1 MITENVRKHIQ
12 DRKFINIT
20 QLGESA
26 GIPKDRMFRIM
37 NGAELN
43 ADEFMNL
50 CAALEVQPEVFR
62 DHDNE
67 V

>member
-1 MITENVRKHIQ
+1 MSVSDNVRKHIQ

-37 NGAELN
+37 NGADMN
-43 ADEFMNL
+43 ADEFMSL
-50 CAALEVQPEVFR
+50 CAALEVQPESFK
-62 DHDNE
+62 D
-67 V
+67 